1 MVRWVHE
8 VDSLDLL
15 KNLDLPGLDR
25 GSVNKDL
32 RLRGYLQSIWLKR
45 HRHHGRCS
53 LIRVLTRITILWK
66 VGHLRY
72 STANSI
78 RRQRHHRRSLQ
89 REVPVALSWHL
100 VGILSSL
107 VWRSSILSST
117 IALVAPII
125 STAPLS
131 LQVIVV
137 VLVSSISVTT
147 RRLSP
152 GKITRCVL

>member
-8 VDSLDLL
+8 VYSLDLL
-15 KNLDLPGLDR
+15 KNLDLPGLDC

-32 RLRGYLQSIWLKR
+32 RLRGFLQSIWLKR

-66 VGHLRY
+66 VRHLRY

-107 VWRSSILSST
+107 VWHSSILSST

-131 LQVIVV
+131 LHVIF